1 MDGLNAAYPSMRWAY
16 IHIKKKIQTINI
28 DIYFDSWGKQRY
40 GERYIISEEKL
51 APVINNR
58 LKILSSFFLVVVF
71 LVLTVH

>member
-1 MDGLNAAYPSMRWAY
+1 ML
-16 IHIKKKIQTINI
+16 HIPLWGGPTYTLKKKIQTINI